1 MFEELL
7 ANFLSALEYENI
19 PYEMITKNGKPV
31 ILVKGKDG
39 DIGKVMFEDGVV

>member
-7 ANFLSALEYENI
+7 ANFLSTLEYENI

-31 ILVKGKDG
+31 ILVKGEDG
-39 DIGKVMFEDGVV
+39 DIGKDMFEDGVV